1 MESGIR
7 GRGSVEVVEEEDMH
21 NPQFEWFA
29 SSSGHLFPFAVV
41 VVACATISAGC

>member
-7 GRGSVEVVEEEDMH
+7 GRGWGFEMVVEEEMH
-21 NPQFEWFA
+21 KPQSEWFA

-41 VVACATISAGC
+41 CDDISRMLR